1 MMKEEIRTAV
11 VGPNTRVI
19 FVQTSTQLI
28 QSTRSTDFI
37 LLRQVPALET
47 SMAVHRRSSH
57 DLP

>member
-37 LLRQVPALET
+37 LLRQVPVLET
-47 SMAVHRRSSH
+47 SMAVH
-57 DLP
+57 PKQGNE